1 MSDEKPRWA
10 KVPGEFVERGGGLS
24 FRAWRM
30 YVALALF
37 ANRSGQ
43 AWPSHSTLRRLLGRN
58 EWSRWQVR
66 DAIRELK
73 EAGWLEAEG
82 SRRESDGG
90 KGSNTYLLQPQ
101 PWPRGTPASGSS
113 ATPMADAPHDRRQQ
127 GTDHV
132 EPTTRTTCQEQRS
145 LGLGLFEARVR
156 VGREAAMMEEHLTE
170 AIDRAA

>member
-90 KGSNTYLLQPQ
+90 K
-101 PWPRGTPASGSS
+101 R
-113 ATPMADAPHDRRQQ
+113 
-127 GTDHV
+127 
-132 EPTTRTTCQEQRS
+132 
-145 LGLGLFEARVR
+145 F
-156 VGREAAMMEEHLTE
+156 EHLPP
-170 AIDRAA
+170 AASAVASWHARERKFCRPR